1 MVLMAEYTLYHYD
14 KEGRITATGTIDLD
28 IFKTIPPMSTIIQP
42 PRVGEYEEL
51 IFNIEEEKWEIIPNY
66 EGVTFI
72 DEEGN
77 LHTITEVGV
86 LSEEGWK
93 IYEPKKEDVNNNAIE
108 QRLAE
113 LEMAIADILG
123 GVIIA

>member
-1 MVLMAEYTLYHYD
+1 MAEYTLYHYD

-28 IFKTIPPMSTIIQP
+28 IFKIIPPMSTIIQP
-42 PRVGEYEEL
+42 PQVGEYEEL
-51 IFNIEEEKWEIIPNY
+51 IFNIKEEKWEIIPNY

-72 DEEGN
+72 NEEGD

-86 LSEEGWK
+86 LPEEGWK
-93 IYEPKKEDVNNNAIE
+93 IYEKEDVNNNDIE
-108 QRLAE
+108 HRLAD